1 MLRAKG
7 APLRPRES
15 ASAALSAALSPGL
28 WCFPARLV
36 HEAWDSY
43 TVESPI
49 SEVASL
55 IEAAVAALTAAGPP
69 RHSSI
74 LEVKSVDRNSVVVW
88 AFTARGWLDVVR
100 LRLSETASG
109 GTHVRGHS
117 WSTGFCPLEQK
128 CAVPLN
134 VLCCCAPFLGI
145 NATRLAMLKAAIVEQ
160 VARGGAQAAGGP
172 AAQAMEDRS

>member
-43 TVESPI
+43 TVEAPI

-69 RHSSI
+69 LHSSI
-74 LEVKSVDRNSVVVW
+74 LEVKSMDRNSVVVW
-88 AFTARGWLDVVR
+88 AFTAR
-100 LRLSETASG
+100 S
-109 GTHVRGHS
+109 
-117 WSTGFCPLEQK
+117 
-128 CAVPLN
+128 
-134 VLCCCAPFLGI
+134 
-145 NATRLAMLKAAIVEQ
+145 
-160 VARGGAQAAGGP
+160 
-172 AAQAMEDRS
+172 